1 MFNFLDGEFFGSIL
15 CKLRT
20 LYCTVRGASSMKIKK
35 CLIMILFLLLFP
47 RHGNAI
53 VIPELPKEE
62 DLPTFLNRVFEARTQ
77 LLINQEP
84 DTIAKFYKN
93 TDRISR
99 FAFQQ
104 EVRRSKYIHA
114 WATYRGVDFT
124 KVENKIRIINT
135 KVKGDAMRVFLIN
148 TLQLTYEYANP
159 TMAPQLFGVGTRHYM
174 SLKRNNGS
182 WYIVRDWYSD
192 PIEEDP
198 TTIPAN
204 SIKGFPNRNL
214 IQPTQKDE
222 VKTTWKPR
230 HFQRDKAVAYADKY
244 AGAAWGAGNN
254 HSYNPKY
261 QDYTGLGGDC
271 TNFASQVIGDPIEGG
286 SLPMTGSW
294 RYYYGSGA
302 SQTWV
307 QTDSFKDFILYSGYG
322 RLIAKGTFSDV
333 VKPTSRF
340 ANGAISQL
348 KPGDLIG
355 YEMKGDVDHF
365 CIVTGYDVNGYPLVN
380 SHTGDRF
387 HVPFDLGWDKYTKY
401 LLIHIRD

>member
-1 MFNFLDGEFFGSIL
+1 
-15 CKLRT
+15 
-20 LYCTVRGASSMKIKK
+20 MKIKK
-35 CLIMILFLLLFP
+35 CLIMFLFLFLFAP
-47 RHGNAI
+47 HAI
-53 VIPELPKEE
+53 AIDIPELPIEN
-62 DLPTFLNRVFEARTQ
+62 DLSTFLTRLFDARTH

-84 DTIAKFYKN
+84 DTIAQFYKS
-93 TDRISR
+93 TERISR
-99 FAFQQ
+99 SAFQQ

-114 WATYRGVDFT
+114 WATYRGIDFT
-124 KVENKIRIINT
+124 KGENKIRIINIK
-135 KVKGDAMRVFLIN
+135 KVGDTIRVFLIN
-148 TLQLTYEYANP
+148 TLHLTYEYPNP
-159 TMAPQLFGVGTRHYM
+159 IFAPQSFGVGTRHYM
-174 SLKRNNGS
+174 SLKRNNES

-198 TTIPAN
+198 NTIPAN
-204 SIKGFPNRNL
+204 SVKGFPNRNL
-214 IQPTQKDE
+214 IKPTQKNQE
-222 VKTTWKPR
+222 KTSRKTRK
-230 HFQRDKAVAYADKY
+230 FQRDKAVAYADKY

-254 HSYNPKY
+254 NRYNPKY
-261 QDYTGLGGDC
+261 RDYTGLGGDC
-271 TNFASQVIGDPIEGG
+271 TNFTSQVIGDPTEGG
-286 SLPMTGSW
+286 GLPMTGAW
-294 RYYYGSGA
+294 RYYYGSA

-307 QTDSFKDFILYSGYG
+307 QTDSFKNFILYSGYG
-322 RLIAKGTFSDV
+322 RLIAKGTFSEV

-355 YEMKGDVDHF
+355 YEMNGDVDHF

>member
-1 MFNFLDGEFFGSIL
+1 MFL
-15 CKLRT
+15 C
-20 LYCTVRGASSMKIKK
+20 
-35 CLIMILFLLLFP
+35 LFLFSPLAGATNTL
-47 RHGNAI
+47 
-53 VIPELPKEE
+53 ELPNEE
-62 DLPTFLNRVFEARTQ
+62 DLPTFLNRLFEARTQ

-84 DTIAKFYKN
+84 DTIAQFYKT

-99 FAFQQ
+99 FAFQL

-114 WATYRGVDFT
+114 WATYRGIDFT
-124 KVENKIRIINT
+124 KGENKVRIVNA
-135 KVKGDAMRVFLIN
+135 KVNGDTIRVFLIN
-148 TLQLTYEYANP
+148 TLQLTYEYPNP
-159 TMAPQLFGVGTRHYM
+159 AMEPQLFGVGTRHYIL
-174 SLKRNNGS
+174 LKRNNRS

-198 TTIPAN
+198 GTIPAN
-204 SIKGFPNRNL
+204 SVKGFPNRNI
-214 IQPTQKDE
+214 IQPAQKTE
-222 VKTTWKPR
+222 LKTSGWKAR
-230 HFQRDKAVAYADKY
+230 HFQRSKAVAYADKY

-261 QDYTGLGGDC
+261 RDYTNLGGDC
-271 TNFASQVIGDPIEGG
+271 TNFASQVVGDPKEGG
-286 SLPMTGSW
+286 GLPTTGAW
-294 RYYYGSGA
+294 RYHYGSGG

-307 QTDSFKDFILYSGYG
+307 QTDSFKNFILYSGYG
-322 RLIAKGTFSDV
+322 RLVTKGTFSEV

-401 LLIHIRD
+401 LLIHIQD